1 MDSIVKVTDTGTGKS
16 VIVRVNDRGPYRYS
30 RVIDLSKEA
39 ADVLGMKG
47 LAVGRL
53 SVLRYGTMASAYGM

>member
-39 ADVLGMKG
+39 ADVLGVKG
-47 LAVGRL
+47 LAVVRL

>member
-47 LAVGRL
+47 LAVVRL